1 MLRRIPPIIV
11 ALLLLAAYGFLRQVI
26 DNPVG
31 TLIVIGLSV
40 LLFVAVRNYLRSG
53 SVFSSA
59 YRHKQA
65 KPKTAPRP
73 SMKKASPAGRK
84 NHPFRVIEGAKS
96 RAKDKQDESD
106 PQNHISQ

>member
-11 ALLLLAAYGFLRQVI
+11 ALLLLAAYGFLWQVI
-26 DNPVG
+26 QDPIS

-53 SVFSSA
+53 SFFSSA
-59 YRHKQA
+59 YKHKQA

-73 SMKKASPAGRK
+73 SMKKTSPASRK

-96 RAKDKQDESD
+96 KSKEKQEHD